1 MTIIAIIL
9 LVIVFLFIFYVAWTA
24 LHPEIEIKSIE
35 QEEDEMNNVIDLE
48 VARKT
53 FEMTNKHR

>member
-1 MTIIAIIL
+1 MTIIAIVL
-9 LVIVFLFIFYVAWTA
+9 LVIVFLFLFYVAWVA
-24 LHPEIEIKSIE
+24 LHPIIKLQSIE